1 MRDYEVTSR
10 EEGWRLD
17 IFVLEKAPDWV
28 SRSMVQKAIKEGKI
42 LVNGEKKKPSY
53 KVKKGEKIQID
64 LPEKPSPVAVKPEK
78 IEIEVLYEDK
88 DIIVVNKP
96 PGMIVHPIPSHTS
109 GTLVNALL
117 YICKDLQGIKG
128 DLRPGIVHRLDKDT
142 SGVIVVAKND
152 LAHTSLSKQFK
163 DRMVEKTYLAIV
175 RGSLKD
181 DEGVV
186 NLPLA
191 RHPVNRVKMTVLT
204 GGRESITFY
213 RVLRRYRDIATLLSV
228 NPKTGRT
235 HQIRVHMKHIGHP
248 ILGDRVYGRHKQ
260 DEMLGVKR
268 QMLHALALSF
278 YHPRKGGKMRFIAP
292 IPEDFRKVLK
302 KLHDLSEAKR

>member
-17 IFVLEKAPDWV
+17 IFVLEKAPNWV

-42 LVNGEKKKPSY
+42 LVNGKKKKPSY
-53 KVKKGEKIQID
+53 KVKKGETIQID
-64 LPEKPSPVAVKPEK
+64 LPEKPSPITVKPEE
-78 IEIEVLYEDK
+78 IEIPVLYEDK

-96 PGMIVHPIPSHTS
+96 PGMIVHPVPSHTS

-117 YICKDLQGIKG
+117 NICKDLQGIKG

-142 SGVIVVAKND
+142 SGVMVVAKND
-152 LAHTSLSKQFK
+152 LAHMSLSKQFK
-163 DRMVEKTYLAIV
+163 ERMVEKTYLAIV
-175 RGSLKD
+175 KGFLKN
-181 DEGVV
+181 DEGIIDM
-186 NLPLA
+186 PLA
-191 RHPVNRVKMTVLT
+191 RHPVNRVKMAVLT
-204 GGRESITFY
+204 DGREAITFY
-213 RVLRRYRDIATLLSV
+213 KVLRRFKDIATFLLV

-235 HQIRVHMKHIGHP
+235 HQIRVHMKYIGHP
-248 ILGDRVYGRHKQ
+248 ILGDKIYGKHKQ

-278 YHPRKGGKMRFIAP
+278 YHPRKGDKMKFIAP
-292 IPEDFRKVLK
+292 IPDDFKEVLK
-302 KLHDLSEAKR
+302 KLHELSEAEK

>member
-1 MRDYEVTSR
+1 VRNYEVTSR

-42 LVNGEKKKPSY
+42 LVNGERKKPSY
-53 KVKKGEKIQID
+53 KVKRGEKIQID
-64 LPEKPSPVAVKPEK
+64 LPEEPSPVEVKPEK
-78 IEIEVLYEDK
+78 IDIEVLYEDK

-128 DLRPGIVHRLDKDT
+128 DLRPGIVHRLDRDT
-142 SGVIVVAKND
+142 SGVMVVAKND
-152 LAHTSLSKQFK
+152 LAHTSLSRQFK
-163 DRMVEKTYLAIV
+163 DRVVEKTYLAIV
-175 RGSLKD
+175 KGSPRD
-181 DEGVV
+181 DEGVID
-186 NLPLA
+186 LPLA
-191 RHPVNRVKMTVLT
+191 RHPVNRVKMTVLSD
-204 GGRESITFY
+204 GREAITY
-213 RVLRRYRDIATLLSV
+213 YKVLRRYKDIATLLLV

-248 ILGDRVYGRHKQ
+248 ILGDKVYGKHKQ
-260 DEMLGVKR
+260 DEMLGAKR
-268 QMLHALALSF
+268 QMLHALILSF
-278 YHPRKGGKMRFIAP
+278 YHPRNSKRMKFIAP
-292 IPEDFRKVLK
+292 IPEDFRNVLK
-302 KLHDLSEAKR
+302 KLYDLSEARE